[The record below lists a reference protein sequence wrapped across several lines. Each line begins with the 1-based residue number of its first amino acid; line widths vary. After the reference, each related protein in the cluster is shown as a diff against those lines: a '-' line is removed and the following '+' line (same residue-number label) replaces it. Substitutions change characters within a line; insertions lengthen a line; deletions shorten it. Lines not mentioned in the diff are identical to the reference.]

1 MELLCFVNVKNAGGA
16 FLVVMNPC
24 MSMCSHVPLC
34 QTALERFFDALYQ
47 ALLRHVDFTTAK
59 AVLLASPAY
68 VREDFR
74 TFLMEQAVRKRD
86 VVRGAKHAACLSVF
100 VCVCL
105 CVSRAVVLLLGRAD
119 IP

>member
-1 MELLCFVNVKNAGGA
+1 M
-16 FLVVMNPC
+16 P
-24 MSMCSHVPLC
+24 PPPPW

-47 ALLRHVDFTTAK
+47 ALLRHVDFTSAK

-86 VVRGAKHAACLSVF
+86 VVRGAMHAA
-100 VCVCL
+100 CVCL
-105 CVSRAVVLLLGRAD
+105 CVCLCVYPVQLFLCWDVFVFFFLIHCLSAGCSRAGCMG
-119 IP
+119 PC